1 MLNLN
6 QLKTFVAIV
15 EAGGFREAA
24 GRLKISQSTASQQ
37 LQKLEDELGATLV
50 VRDRV
55 HSSPTASGARLLP
68 FARSLLNAAE
78 HAHDVV
84 AGGRLVV
91 GASSNIGIYLLQPF
105 VARYARE
112 HGATNTIDLRIA
124 PNPEIGERL
133 SNGELD
139 AAVMEWWDR
148 RPGFSARLWRQEP
161 MVVIVAP
168 DHRFAKHKAVKPEWL
183 FEEAMVGGEAG
194 TGTGMLLQKI
204 FGRRA
209 ANLPVAMTLGSTEAV
224 KAAVR
229 AGLGIS
235 LVFASAVESEVRT
248 GALRALT
255 ISGIKVQ
262 KDLYVIEPE
271 DTPPLSPSHSFSRM
285 LTASSGG

>member
-1 MLNLN
+1 
-6 QLKTFVAIV
+6 
-15 EAGGFREAA
+15 
-24 GRLKISQSTASQQ
+24 
-37 LQKLEDELGATLV
+37 
-50 VRDRV
+50 
-55 HSSPTASGARLLP
+55 
-68 FARSLLNAAE
+68 
-78 HAHDVV
+78 
-84 AGGRLVV
+84 
-91 GASSNIGIYLLQPF
+91 
-105 VARYARE
+105 
-112 HGATNTIDLRIA
+112 
-124 PNPEIGERL
+124 
-133 SNGELD
+133 
-139 AAVMEWWDR
+139 
-148 RPGFSARLWRQEP
+148 
-161 MVVIVAP
+161 
-168 DHRFAKHKAVKPEWL
+168 
-183 FEEAMVGGEAG
+183 MVGGEAG

-262 KDLYVIEPE
+262 KDLYVIVAE